1 MKNHL
6 IMAVNISI
14 SLNPGLYIKDPQQ
27 SELGKRIIKHS
38 ILMIDELGF
47 EIFNFKKL
55 AEEMKSTEASIYRY
69 FENKH
74 LLLIYLVSW
83 YWEWLNYMI
92 QIKTFNIEDPKK
104 KLEIILHTFV
114 SISEE
119 NPTID
124 YVNESSLHRVVIAE
138 STKVYHTKGVD
149 EENNKGFFLNYK
161 TIVTTVADVI
171 LEIKPD
177 FPYPHA
183 LASNLYEMTNNHF
196 YFADHLPRLTDISK
210 KKGQNEEVEKMLLF
224 FISKILA

>member
-1 MKNHL
+1 
-6 IMAVNISI
+6 MAVNISI

-124 YVNESSLHRVVIAE
+124 YVNESSLHKVVIAE

>member
-1 MKNHL
+1 MG
-6 IMAVNISI
+6 VNISI
-14 SLNPGLYIKDPQQ
+14 SLNPGLYLKDPQQ

-38 ILMIDELGF
+38 ILMVNELGF

-124 YVNESSLHRVVIAE
+124 YVNESALHKVVIAE
-138 STKVYHTKGVD
+138 STKAYHTKGVD

-161 TIVTTVADVI
+161 EIVTTVADV
-171 LEIKPD
+171 
-177 FPYPHA
+177 H
-183 LASNLYEMTNNHF
+183 
-196 YFADHLPRLTDISK
+196 
-210 KKGQNEEVEKMLLF
+210 
-224 FISKILA
+224 

>member
-1 MKNHL
+1 
-6 IMAVNISI
+6 MAVNISI

-38 ILMIDELGF
+38 ILMIDKLGF

-124 YVNESSLHRVVIAE
+124 YVNESSLHKVVIAE

>member
-1 MKNHL
+1 
-6 IMAVNISI
+6 MAVNISI
-14 SLNPGLYIKDPQQ
+14 SLNPGLYLKDPQQ

-55 AEEMKSTEASIYRY
+55 AEDMKSTEASIYRY

-124 YVNESSLHRVVIAE
+124 YVNESALHKVVIAE
-138 STKVYHTKGVD
+138 GTKVYHTKGVD

-161 TIVTTVADVI
+161 EIVTSVADVI

-196 YFADHLPRLTDISK
+196 YFADHLPRLTDISN

-224 FISKILA
+224 FISKMLA

>member
-1 MKNHL
+1 
-6 IMAVNISI
+6 MAVNISI

-38 ILMIDELGF
+38 ILMIDKLGF

-124 YVNESSLHRVVIAE
+124 YVNESSLHKVVIAE

-161 TIVTTVADVI
+161 IIVTTVADVI

>member
-1 MKNHL
+1 
-6 IMAVNISI
+6 MAVNISI

-38 ILMIDELGF
+38 ILMIDKLGF

-124 YVNESSLHRVVIAE
+124 YVNESSLHKVVIAE
-138 STKVYHTKGVD
+138 STKAYHTKGVD

-161 TIVTTVADVI
+161 TIVTTVSDVI

-196 YFADHLPRLTDISK
+196 YFADHLPKLTDISK

>member
-1 MKNHL
+1 
-6 IMAVNISI
+6 MAVNISI

-38 ILMIDELGF
+38 ILLIDEIGF
-47 EIFNFKKL
+47 ELFNFKKL
-55 AEEMKSTEASIYRY
+55 AEDMKSTEASIYRY

-74 LLLIYLVSW
+74 LLLTYLVSW
-83 YWEWLNYMI
+83 YWEWLSYMI
-92 QIKTFNIEDPKK
+92 EIKTFNIEDPKR
-104 KLEIILHTFV
+104 KLEIIIHTFV

-119 NPTID
+119 NPAID
-124 YVNESSLHRVVIAE
+124 YVNESSLHKVVIAE

-161 TIVTTVADVI
+161 EMVSSVSEVI

-183 LASNLYEMTNNHF
+183 LASNLFEMTNNHF
-196 YFADHLPRLTDISK
+196 YFADHLPRLTDIDNK
-210 KKGQNEEVEKMLLF
+210 IGQKEEVEKMLLF
-224 FISKILA
+224 FVTRLLS

>member
-1 MKNHL
+1 
-6 IMAVNISI
+6 MAVNISI
-14 SLNPGLYIKDPQQ
+14 SLNPGLYLKDPQQ

-124 YVNESSLHRVVIAE
+124 YVNESALHKVVIAE

-161 TIVTTVADVI
+161 EIVTTVADVI

-196 YFADHLPRLTDISK
+196 YFADHLPRLTDISN

-224 FISKILA
+224 FISKMLA

>member
-1 MKNHL
+1 
-6 IMAVNISI
+6 MAVNISI
-14 SLNPGLYIKDPQQ
+14 SLNPGLYLKDPQQ

-38 ILMIDELGF
+38 ILMVNELGF

-124 YVNESSLHRVVIAE
+124 YVNESALHKVVIAE
-138 STKVYHTKGVD
+138 STKAYHTKGVD

-161 TIVTTVADVI
+161 EIVTTVADVI

-196 YFADHLPRLTDISK
+196 YFADHLPRLTDISN

-224 FISKILA
+224 FISKMLA

>member
-1 MKNHL
+1 
-6 IMAVNISI
+6 MAVNISI

-38 ILMIDELGF
+38 IVMIDELGF

>member
-1 MKNHL
+1 
-6 IMAVNISI
+6 MAVNISI
-14 SLNPGLYIKDPQQ
+14 SLNPGLYLKDPQQ
-27 SELGKRIIKHS
+27 SELGKRIIKHG

-124 YVNESSLHRVVIAE
+124 YVNESALHKVVIAE
-138 STKVYHTKGVD
+138 GTKVYHTKGVD

-161 TIVTTVADVI
+161 EIVTSVADVI

-177 FPYPHA
+177 FPYPQA

-196 YFADHLPRLTDISK
+196 YFADHLPRLTDISN

-224 FISKILA
+224 FISKMLA